1 MYISL
6 IKAGATHNARERFL
20 KALVIK
26 SKAINE
32 DLKYSYVISQYLLHV
47 LPWFYEISQH
57 LHIVAN
63 DTYAN

>member
-6 IKAGATHNARERFL
+6 IKAGPTHNARERFL

-47 LPWFYEISQH
+47 LPWF
-57 LHIVAN
+57 
-63 DTYAN
+63 